1 MTTCTIEHHRD
12 GECIEKW
19 EVTEKMIQRDG
30 DMARVVFPVGHILLA
45 SYDELHFCLG
55 DGLDVL
61 SEVQQR

>member
-12 GECIEKW
+12 GECIETW
-19 EVTEKMIQRDG
+19 NVTEEMIQRQG
-30 DMARVVFPVGHILLA
+30 DMARVVFPLGQIVLA

-61 SEVQQR
+61 SEAQRR